1 MKKIYDLNSISF
13 RIPILKK
20 PGDDPF
26 DLTGAQIE
34 AAARRHGGTDSVRY
48 AGNVAIVNAE
58 AGICQISFPPSTFE
72 GATGTFLLHVRVQR
86 DGEDQTVA
94 EETFQVEKSVRLP
107 E

>member
-13 RIPILKK
+13 RIPILKQ

-26 DLTGAQIE
+26 DLTNATIE
-34 AAARRHGGTDSVRY
+34 AAARKAGGTDATRY
-48 AGNVAIVNAE
+48 AGTVSIVNALG
-58 AGICQISFPPSTFE
+58 GICQVSFPPATFE
-72 GATGTFLLHVRVQR
+72 GETGAFLLHVRAQR

-94 EETFQVEKSVRLP
+94 ETTFAVEKSVRLP